1 MLSLE
6 ECKRMLQENGAQYSD
21 EEVLRI
27 RDLLYEIAKL
37 DLELFHQL
45 QNQPLTKDTQMN
57 IWNGFQKL

>member
-1 MLSLE
+1 
-6 ECKRMLQENGAQYSD
+6 MLQENGAQYSD